1 MLAADEGLVVQCRGG
16 FCLNIKTK
24 DIKGFNHPT
33 ASWRK
38 MIVAVPID
46 TEVIIESLLGE
57 RSRSS
62 SSNPQIVQM
71 SNVKDCTVEHR
82 KYSQRG

>member
-1 MLAADEGLVVQCRGG
+1 MLAADEGLVQCRG
-16 FCLNIKTK
+16 
-24 DIKGFNHPT
+24 DIKGFTHPT
-33 ASWRK
+33 ASRRK
-38 MIVAVPID
+38 MIVAFPIN

-62 SSNPQIVQM
+62 CSNAQIVQM
-71 SNVKDCTVEHR
+71 SNVEDCTVEHR